1 MRRILLLA
9 LILLLGTSAHAL
21 EIKREMPKQ
30 IPPLSVH
37 DILKIKKHKFF
48 KILIYPLFDEEAFAF
63 TGFKILIKINDYP
76 KYNEDQK

>member
-37 DILKIKKHKFF
+37 DILKIKKYKFF
-48 KILIYPLFDEEAFAF
+48 KLLIYPLIGEEEPFF
-63 TGFKILIKINDYP
+63 SGFKIEIKINDYP
-76 KYNEDQK
+76 RYSEDQR